1 MRIFFKRVICFFLIV
16 TMLLGNNCV
25 SALASNTDYAAATSQ
40 DPSTY
45 NEEVEFI
52 DLADGETAYE
62 TDPTAG
68 DGVQGADS
76 ANGDGIE
83 NTDSVNGEVI
93 EGIDSTE
100 GETATGNIQT
110 GESVL
115 AGSVSE
121 ETEGNTEITEDI
133 LSLLINQ

>member
-40 DPSTY
+40 DHSTY

-68 DGVQGADS
+68 DGVKELIRRKVKRQL
-76 ANGDGIE
+76 GIFKP
-83 NTDSVNGEVI
+83 VKVF
-93 EGIDSTE
+93 
-100 GETATGNIQT
+100 
-110 GESVL
+110 
-115 AGSVSE
+115 
-121 ETEGNTEITEDI
+121 
-133 LSLLINQ
+133 